1 MSLRFQVM
9 LALGLVAFIVFS
21 AFIIPALAQQD
32 DAVGQREAAFAKKAD
47 KLLREVRRASE
58 TDRVASEKGRV
69 RDAESEV
76 SRLSQ
81 VAGVRRLSD
90 GRTSVGVNVE
100 LTSRSDEELKAAGFA
115 VRARLGDV
123 ATVETE
129 VERLPEL
136 AALGSVR
143 KLSAATFLHPL
154 NDRARFQVGIDNFLN
169 QRVVSQ
175 TGHGVV
181 VGIIDSGI
189 DFRHQ
194 DFTVPGTGG
203 RQTRVKALLDMTSY
217 GTAQAGQP
225 IPADPG
231 WDYTLPGATATIGH
245 LYTEADINTAL
256 QSAKPAS
263 QTSDVV
269 KERDKNGHGTH
280 VAGTAAGNGMSSP
293 TPGTYAGMAP
303 DADLVIVKASRQND
317 GTDNF
322 GNDDIIN
329 ALKFVQQKAAEL
341 GEPFVINLSLGGHG
355 GSPHDGTDPD
365 ERAIDNLINGGAG
378 RAVCVAAGN
387 EGGSGIHASGNV
399 PAGGDLA
406 LGLNAQSN
414 PGSFTLYYANS
425 DRFSMT
431 IRLPNGTTVNSGT
444 FNGEPVENT
453 YLTIYNGTDDKQDS
467 DPSNDQSSLFVVF
480 KKGAENLG
488 TNWTFTLHGT
498 GVASDGHF
506 NAWVDDGSFTSFA
519 DDSRLVGTPGTA
531 RGAITVGAY
540 VTRSAS
546 LTLGSIA
553 PFSSPGPTADGRQKP
568 DITAPGYYLYSSR
581 STDVSGVFGT
591 IGTGSNAP
599 TDSTHY
605 TGLLGTSMA
614 TPVVTGSVALMLQAN
629 AGLTGEQIKD
639 SIKASADSPTGGTW
653 DAHFGFGKLNV
664 PGAIALGGKTAYSIS
679 GHVNVVG
686 GDVGWVNAKLTGPQ
700 QQVAFSSLDSN
711 GNYSFKKLAAGGNYT
726 VTPYSIYGDPYTY
739 SPTSQTFNNLSSNQT
754 ADFTAT
760 LTTYSISGRVTDTSG
775 AALAN
780 LQVFL
785 GFQKTTLTDANGYYS
800 FPGLK
805 AGQSYQVNISN
816 PDYYFPQGGV
826 SFASLSKDEVVNYTG
841 TRFYSV
847 SGRITDDRGAGLDGV
862 SFTVSSPFTPDTK
875 TDSNGYYTLKSIL
888 NGSSVTIWFNAPQ
901 GYKIN
906 PASVTIANMSGNQ
919 TLNVTATRIFL
930 LYGKVLNAN
939 GQGVNGVTM
948 TASGSQA
955 ATVMTNNN
963 GEYFLYLPRDGT
975 YTITPSVTGFGFN
988 PASQTFSNL
997 NADTTAPGFAPIIVN
1012 PIDDSQNFVTWHYRD
1027 FLGRDPDADG
1037 LGYWSGELGKCG
1049 TDPACL
1055 STRRGG
1061 VSAAFFIEN
1070 EFQLTGS
1077 FVYRLYKGALGRQL
1091 TYTEF
1096 TTDRPLVAG
1105 NSADLNASKAAFADA
1120 FVQRA
1125 EFTQKYL
1132 GQTGAD
1138 SFVDAL
1144 IANVK
1149 ASSGTDLSSQRATL
1163 ISTYNT
1169 GGTMDQSRSLTVRAA
1184 IEDAGFKQ
1192 AVYNP
1197 SFVLMQYFGY
1207 LHRNPEQGGYDFWLN
1222 VLNNKEPGN
1231 YRGMVCSFITSAE
1244 YQLRFGQTVT
1254 RTNRDC
1260 K

>member
-1 MSLRFQVM
+1 MPGISRNRSRFSPRPQHLSRASLSLRVQVT

-21 AFIIPALAQQD
+21 VFMMPALARQD
-32 DAVGQREAAFAKKAD
+32 VAQGEREAAFERKAD
-47 KLLREVRRASE
+47 KLLREVRRAAE
-58 TDRVASEKGRV
+58 TDRVASAKGHV
-69 RDAESEV
+69 RDGESEV
-76 SRLSQ
+76 LRLSKA
-81 VAGVRRLSD
+81 AGVRRLSD

-100 LTSRSDEELKAAGFA
+100 LASQSDEELKAAGFA
-115 VRARLGDV
+115 VGARLGDV
-123 ATVETE
+123 ATVETD

-154 NDRARFQVGIDNFLN
+154 NDRARLQVGIDNSLN

-175 TGHGVV
+175 TGRGVV
-181 VGIIDSGI
+181 VGIIDTGM

-203 RQTRVKALLDMTSY
+203 RQTRIKALLDMTYY
-217 GTAQAGQP
+217 GTAQAGQD

-231 WDYTLPGATATIGH
+231 WNYTLPGATATIGH

-256 QSAKPAS
+256 QSPKPAN
-263 QTSDVV
+263 QNSDVV

-280 VAGTAAGNGMSSP
+280 VAGTAAGNGMASP

-303 DADLVIVKASRQND
+303 DADLIIVKASRQND

-322 GNDDIIN
+322 GNDDVIN

-365 ERAIDNLINGGAG
+365 ERAIDNLVNGGAG

-399 PAGGDLA
+399 AAGGDTA
-406 LGLNAQSN
+406 LGVNGSN

-425 DRFSMT
+425 DRFGLT
-431 IRLPNGTTVNSGT
+431 VRLPNGTTVNSGT
-444 FNGEPVENT
+444 FNGAPVENT
-453 YLTIYNGTDDKQDS
+453 YLTIYNGTDDKQDA
-467 DPSNDQSSLFVVF
+467 DPSNDQSSLFVVL
-480 KKGAENLG
+480 KDGAENLG

-498 GVASDGHF
+498 GVTSGGHF
-506 NAWVDDGSFTSFA
+506 DAWLDDGSFTSLA
-519 DDSRLVGTPGTA
+519 DDSRLVGSPGTS

-546 LTLGSIA
+546 LPLGSIA

-614 TPVVTGSVALMLQAN
+614 TPVVTGSVALLLQAN
-629 AGLTGEQIKD
+629 KGLTSEQIKD
-639 SIKASADSPTGGTW
+639 YIKAGADSPTGGNW
-653 DAHFGFGKLNV
+653 DAHFGFGKLNIAR
-664 PGAIALGGKTAYSIS
+664 AIALGGKSVYSIN
-679 GHVNVVG
+679 GHVNGVSGNTSSVS
-686 GDVGWVNAKLTGPQ
+686 VQLTGPQ
-700 QQVAFSSLDSN
+700 QQAAFASLDSN
-711 GNYSFKKLAAGGNYT
+711 GNYSFKNLTAGG
-726 VTPYSIYGDPYTY
+726 
-739 SPTSQTFNNLSSNQT
+739 
-754 ADFTAT
+754 A
-760 LTTYSISGRVTDTSG
+760 
-775 AALAN
+775 
-780 LQVFL
+780 
-785 GFQKTTLTDANGYYS
+785 
-800 FPGLK
+800 
-805 AGQSYQVNISN
+805 
-816 PDYYFPQGGV
+816 
-826 SFASLSKDEVVNYTG
+826 
-841 TRFYSV
+841 
-847 SGRITDDRGAGLDGV
+847 
-862 SFTVSSPFTPDTK
+862 
-875 TDSNGYYTLKSIL
+875 
-888 NGSSVTIWFNAPQ
+888 
-901 GYKIN
+901 
-906 PASVTIANMSGNQ
+906 
-919 TLNVTATRIFL
+919 
-930 LYGKVLNAN
+930 
-939 GQGVNGVTM
+939 
-948 TASGSQA
+948 
-955 ATVMTNNN
+955 
-963 GEYFLYLPRDGT
+963 

-988 PASQTFSNL
+988 PASQTFGNL
-997 NADTTAPGFAPIIVN
+997 NADTTAQSFTAIIVN
-1012 PIDDSQNFVTWHYRD
+1012 PIDESQNFVTWHYRD

-1055 STRRGG
+1055 STRRGE

-1091 TYTEF
+1091 TYAEF
-1096 TTDRPLVAG
+1096 TADRTLVAG

-1138 SFVDAL
+1138 AFVDAL
-1144 IANVK
+1144 IASIK
-1149 ASSGTDLSSQRATL
+1149 ASSGADLSTQRAAL
-1163 ISTYNT
+1163 VGIYNT
-1169 GGTMDQSRSLTVRAA
+1169 GGSMDQSRSLTVRAA
-1184 IEDAGFKQ
+1184 IDDAGFKQ

-1244 YQLRFGQTVT
+1244 YQLRFGTTVT

-1260 K
+1260 Q

>member
-1 MSLRFQVM
+1 MSRVPRNRSRFSPRYQHHSRAGSSIRFQVM
-9 LALGLVAFIVFS
+9 LALGVVAFIVLSVFM
-21 AFIIPALAQQD
+21 IPVLARQD
-32 DAVGQREAAFAKKAD
+32 DALGQREAAFERKAD
-47 KLLREVRRASE
+47 KLLREVHRAAE

-69 RDAESEV
+69 RDAAESEV
-76 SRLSQ
+76 MRLSE

-90 GRTSVGVNVE
+90 GGTSVGVNVE
-100 LTSRSDEELKAAGFA
+100 LTSGSDEELKAAGFA

-136 AALGSVR
+136 AALVSVR
-143 KLSAATFLHPL
+143 RLSAATFLHPL
-154 NDRARFQVGIDNFLN
+154 NDRARFQVGIDNSN
-169 QRVVSQ
+169 GQRVVSQ
-175 TGHGVV
+175 AGYGVV
-181 VGIIDSGI
+181 VGIIDTGI

-203 RQTRVKALLDMTSY
+203 RQTRIKALLDMTYY
-217 GTAQAGQP
+217 GTATAGQP
-225 IPADPG
+225 VPADPG
-231 WDYTLPGATATIGH
+231 WNYTLPGATATIGH

-303 DADLVIVKASRQND
+303 GADLIIVKASRQND
-317 GTDNF
+317 GNASF

-341 GEPFVINLSLGGHG
+341 GEPFVINMSLGGHG

-365 ERAIDNLINGGAG
+365 ERAIDNLVNGGAG

-414 PGSFTLYYANS
+414 PGSFTLYYANP

-431 IRLPNGTTVNSGT
+431 VRLPNGTTVNSGA

-498 GVASDGHF
+498 GVTGDGHF
-506 NAWVDDGSFTSFA
+506 NAWVDDGSFTTFA
-519 DDSRLVGTPGTA
+519 DDSRLVGTPGTS

-546 LTLGSIA
+546 LPLGSIA

-568 DITAPGYYLYSSR
+568 DITAPGYYLYSAR
-581 STDVSGVFGT
+581 SSDVSGVFGT
-591 IGTGSNAP
+591 IGTGFNAP

-629 AGLTGEQIKD
+629 ASLTGQQIKD
-639 SIKASADSPTGGTW
+639 AIRGSASPPSGVTGW
-653 DAHFGFGKLNV
+653 DAHFGSGKLNV
-664 PGAIALGGKTAYSIS
+664 PGAIALGGKTAYTIS
-679 GHVNVVG
+679 
-686 GDVGWVNAKLTGPQ
+686 
-700 QQVAFSSLDSN
+700 
-711 GNYSFKKLAAGGNYT
+711 
-726 VTPYSIYGDPYTY
+726 
-739 SPTSQTFNNLSSNQT
+739 
-754 ADFTAT
+754 
-760 LTTYSISGRVTDTSG
+760 
-775 AALAN
+775 
-780 LQVFL
+780 
-785 GFQKTTLTDANGYYS
+785 
-800 FPGLK
+800 
-805 AGQSYQVNISN
+805 
-816 PDYYFPQGGV
+816 
-826 SFASLSKDEVVNYTG
+826 
-841 TRFYSV
+841 
-847 SGRITDDRGAGLDGV
+847 
-862 SFTVSSPFTPDTK
+862 
-875 TDSNGYYTLKSIL
+875 
-888 NGSSVTIWFNAPQ
+888 
-901 GYKIN
+901 
-906 PASVTIANMSGNQ
+906 
-919 TLNVTATRIFL
+919 
-930 LYGKVLNAN
+930 GKVLNAN
-939 GQGVNGVTM
+939 AQGVNGVTM
-948 TASGSQA
+948 TASGSGA
-955 ATVMTNNN
+955 ATVKTNSD
-963 GEYFLYLPRDGT
+963 GEYFFTLPRDGT

-988 PASQTFSNL
+988 PASQTISNL
-997 NADTTAPGFAPIIVN
+997 SADTNALKFTPVIVN

-1055 STRRGG
+1055 TTRRGG

-1091 TYTEF
+1091 SYTEF
-1096 TTDRPLVAG
+1096 TTDRSLVAG

-1132 GQTGAD
+1132 GQNNAD
-1138 SFVDAL
+1138 AFVDAL
-1144 IANVK
+1144 IATVK
-1149 ASSGTDLSSQRATL
+1149 ASSGADLSSQRATL

-1169 GGTMDQSRSLTVRAA
+1169 GGSTDQSRSLTVRAA

-1254 RTNRDC
+1254 RSNRDC
-1260 K
+1260 Q

>member
-1 MSLRFQVM
+1 LSLRLQAT
-9 LALGLVAFIVFS
+9 LALGFLAFIVFS
-21 AFIIPALAQQD
+21 AFMIPALARQD
-32 DAVGQREAAFAKKAD
+32 DAQGEREAAFEKKAD
-47 KLLREVRRASE
+47 KLLREVRRAAL
-58 TDRVASEKGRV
+58 TDSAASEKGRV
-69 RDAESEV
+69 TDADSEV
-76 SRLSQ
+76 LRLSER
-81 VAGVRRLSD
+81 AGVRRLSD

-100 LTSRSDEELKAAGFA
+100 LTGRSDEELKAAGFA
-115 VRARLGDV
+115 VRARVGDV

-136 AALGSVR
+136 ASLVSVR
-143 KLSAATFLHPL
+143 RLSAATFLHLL
-154 NDRARFQVGIDNFLN
+154 NDRARFQVGIDNFLS

-181 VGIIDSGI
+181 VGIIDTGI

-194 DFTVPGTGG
+194 DFTVPGTSG
-203 RQTRVKALLDMTSY
+203 RQTRIKALLDMTYY
-217 GTAQAGQP
+217 GTAQSGQP

-231 WDYTLPGATATIGH
+231 WNYTLPGATASIGH

-256 QSAKPAS
+256 QSPKPAS
-263 QTSDVV
+263 QSSDVV
-269 KERDKNGHGTH
+269 KERDRNGHGTH
-280 VAGTAAGNGMSSP
+280 VSGTAAGNGMSSP

-365 ERAIDNLINGGAG
+365 EKAIDNLVNGGAG

-387 EGGSGIHASGNV
+387 EGGAGIHASGNV
-399 PAGGDLA
+399 PAGGDVA
-406 LGLNAQSN
+406 LGVNGSS
-414 PGSFTLYYANS
+414 PGSFTLYYANA

-431 IRLPNGTTVNSGT
+431 VRLPNGTTVNSGA
-444 FNGEPVENT
+444 FNGAPVENT

-480 KKGAENLG
+480 KKGAETLG
-488 TNWTFTLHGT
+488 ANWTFTLHGT
-498 GVASDGHF
+498 GLTSGGHF
-506 NAWVDDGSFTSFA
+506 DAWVDDGSFTSSV
-519 DDSRLVGTPGTA
+519 DDSRLVGSPGTA

-540 VTRSAS
+540 VTRSGS
-546 LTLGSIA
+546 LPLGSIA

-568 DITAPGYYLYSSR
+568 EITAPGYYLYSAR
-581 STDVSGVFGT
+581 STDVSGTFGT

-614 TPVVTGSVALMLQAN
+614 TPVVTGSVALMLQAD
-629 AGLTGEQIKD
+629 ASLTSEQLKD
-639 SIKASADSPTGGTW
+639 SIKASADSPTGGNW

-664 PGAIALGGKTAYSIS
+664 PGAIAFGGKTAYSIN
-679 GHVNVVG
+679 GHVNALNGASINSVG
-686 GDVGWVNAKLTGPQ
+686 VKLTGPQ
-700 QQVAFSSLDSN
+700 QQVTTTNLDSN
-711 GNYSFKKLAAGGNYT
+711 GNYSFTKLASGGNYT
-726 VTPYSIYGDPYTY
+726 VTLYSIYGDPY
-739 SPTSQTFNNLSSNQT
+739 SFAPQSQTFNNLSANQT
-754 ADFTAT
+754 ANFTAT
-760 LTTYSISGRVTDTSG
+760 LTTYNISGRVTDAGGNGLPNIQVS
-775 AALAN
+775 LA
-780 LQVFL
+780 FE
-785 GFQKTTLTDANGYYS
+785 KTTQTDANGNYS
-800 FPGLK
+800 FNGLK
-805 AGQSYQVNISN
+805 AGQTYQVNAYHA
-816 PDYYFPQGGV
+816 DYYFAQGV
-826 SFASLSKDEVVNYTG
+826 ISVANLSKDEVVNFTG
-841 TRFYSV
+841 TRFYSI
-847 SGRITDDRGAGLDGV
+847 SGRITDDRGAGLGGV

-875 TDSNGYYTLKSIL
+875 TDANGNYTLKSIL
-888 NGSSVTIWFNAPQ
+888 SGSNVTIWFIAPV
-901 GYKIN
+901 GYRIL
-906 PASVTIANMSGNQ
+906 PASVTIGNVSGDQ
-919 TLNVTATRIFL
+919 TLNATATRIFL
-930 LYGKVLNAN
+930 LYGKVLNAG

-948 TASGSQA
+948 TASGSEA
-955 ATVMTNNN
+955 ATGKTNNN
-963 GEYFLYLPRDGT
+963 GEYFFYLPRDGS

-988 PASQTFSNL
+988 PATQTFNNL
-997 NADTTAPGFAPIIVN
+997 GADTTAQSFTPIIVN
-1012 PIDDSQNFVTWHYRD
+1012 TIDDAQNFVTWHYKD

-1055 STRRGG
+1055 STRRVG

-1091 TYTEF
+1091 TYAEF

-1120 FVQRA
+1120 FVQRP

-1132 GQTGAD
+1132 GQTSAD

-1144 IANVK
+1144 IATVN

-1169 GGTMDQSRSLTVRAA
+1169 GSTMDQSRSLTVRAA

-1207 LHRNPEQGGYDFWLN
+1207 LHRDPEQGGYDFWLN

-1244 YQLRFGQTVT
+1244 YQLRFGSTVT